1 MATTQFITVSIDS
14 GYAHSHQFSLRLL
27 TRSLVQATE
36 IAMTL
41 TELRYIVTLA
51 QEQHFGRAASKC
63 SVSQPTLS
71 VGVKKL
77 EDELGVALFER
88 TRNAVR
94 VTPQGELIIS
104 QAQKVL
110 EEALTIK
117 QLAKAAHDQL
127 SSSLRVGAIYTIGPY
142 LFPHLVP
149 QLAKRAANMPLYIEE
164 NFTAV
169 LRRKLRMGELDAI
182 IIALPFNEP
191 DVLTTPLYDE
201 SFRVLLPCGHHLE
214 QQAEI
219 DPADLVQEHLLL
231 LGEGH
236 CFRDQLLEACPIL
249 ANKKEGATD
258 VDGGGIEATSL
269 ETIRHMVASGMGV
282 SVLPQS
288 AVVDHHYAPNLL
300 STRPFRK
307 PVPGRTVA
315 LAWRASFPRPK
326 AIDAL
331 IDAFLPNGAL

>member
-1 MATTQFITVSIDS
+1 
-14 GYAHSHQFSLRLL
+14 
-27 TRSLVQATE
+27 
-36 IAMTL
+36 MTL

-63 SVSQPTLS
+63 FVSQPTLS

-77 EDELGVALFER
+77 EDELGIALFER

-94 VTPQGELIIS
+94 VTPMGDMIVN

-110 EEALTIK
+110 EEAASIK
-117 QLAKAAHDQL
+117 QLAQSGQDQL
-127 SSSLRVGAIYTIGPY
+127 STSLRVGAIYTIGPY

-149 QLAKRAANMPLYIEE
+149 QLSSLAPKMPLYIEE

-191 DVLTTPLYDE
+191 DVLTRPLYDE
-201 SFRVLLPCGHHLE
+201 PFRVLLPGGHPWE
-214 QQAEI
+214 KQKEI
-219 DPADLVQEHLLL
+219 DPADLTKEELLL

-236 CFRDQLLEACPIL
+236 CFRDQILEACPTL
-249 ANKKEGATD
+249 AAKKEAGA
-258 VDGGGIEATSL
+258 DGSGIEATSL
-269 ETIRHMVASGMGV
+269 ETIRHMVASGMGI

-288 AVVDHHYAPNLL
+288 ALVDSHYAPNVL
-300 STRPFRK
+300 STRPFRS
-307 PVPGRTVA
+307 PSPSRTVA

-326 AIDAL
+326 AVDVLSEAL
-331 IDAFLPNGAL
+331 RQCPLT